1 MRFIDF
7 ANGYVNVDHITSIQ
21 TKNISTTRECTITLV
36 CGTRLTESSS
46 NDIGRAILD
55 KVIDKHNGFKAK

>member
-1 MRFIDF
+1 MRFISF

-21 TKNISTTRECTITLV
+21 TKNISTARECTVTLV
-36 CGTRLTESSS
+36 CGTKLTETSS

-55 KVIDKHNGFKAK
+55 KAIDRDSGFKTR